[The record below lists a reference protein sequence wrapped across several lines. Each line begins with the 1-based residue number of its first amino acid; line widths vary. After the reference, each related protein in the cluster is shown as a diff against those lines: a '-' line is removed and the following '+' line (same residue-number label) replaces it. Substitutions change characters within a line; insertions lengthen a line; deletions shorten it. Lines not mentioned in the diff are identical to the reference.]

1 MVGGQVLI
9 IFVGGEAFKITP
21 LNGKEW
27 GLSIGLGA
35 ISVPWGAVIRTFP
48 DAWAA
53 AMAPHFQIPLPN
65 IWPFKGIV
73 KKRRATA
80 AGAGVDAEKPPL
92 SEEERHK
99 ITDSS
104 DSDAFEA
111 PEPPLRTLTSIRG
124 RRATTHIRRGFRE
137 YMHDQKTKVKVKA
150 KVIGGSKTDVSS
162 QPQPQAPGLGGKLP
176 GAAA

>member
-21 LNGKEW
+21 LNGTEW
-27 GLSIGLGA
+27 GMSIGLGA
-35 ISVPWGAVIRTFP
+35 ISLPWGVVIRTVP
-48 DAWAA
+48 DEWAA
-53 AMAPHFQIPLPN
+53 ALIPHVQIPLPN

-73 KKRRATA
+73 KKRRAAA
-80 AGAGVDAEKPPL
+80 AGDAEKAPL
-92 SEEERHK
+92 SEEERRK
-99 ITDSS
+99 VAENS

-111 PEPPLRTLTSIRG
+111 PEAPLRTLTSIRG
-124 RRATTHIRRGFRE
+124 RRATTHIRRSFRE

-162 QPQPQAPGLGGKLP
+162 PPQAPGLGGKLP
-176 GAAA
+176 ETAA